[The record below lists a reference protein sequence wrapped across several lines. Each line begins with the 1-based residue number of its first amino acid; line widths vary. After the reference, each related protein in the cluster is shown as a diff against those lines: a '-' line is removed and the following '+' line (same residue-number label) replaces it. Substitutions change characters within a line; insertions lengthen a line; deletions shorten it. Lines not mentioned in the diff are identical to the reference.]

1 MVEVDE
7 VQRRLINLDGIIKEF
22 DEMYSE
28 WRNPEEYEELDF
40 SVDWDQAVGQFEF
53 IQKLAMTEDQKKLFL
68 DISDRIKDRVSKLQE
83 KQLQIP
89 NGI

>member
-1 MVEVDE
+1 
-7 VQRRLINLDGIIKEF
+7 L
-22 DEMYSE
+22 YPE
-28 WRNPEEYEELDF
+28 WKNPEESEELDF

-53 IQKLAMTEDQKKLFL
+53 IQKLVMTEDQKRLFL
-68 DISDRIKDRVSKLQE
+68 DISDRIKDRVPKLQE

>member
-1 MVEVDE
+1 MK
-7 VQRRLINLDGIIKEF
+7 NLDGIIKEF
-22 DEMYSE
+22 DELYPE
-28 WRNPEEYEELDF
+28 WKNPEESEELDF

-53 IQKLAMTEDQKKLFL
+53 IQKLVMTEDQKRLFL
-68 DISDRIKDRVSKLQE
+68 DISDRIKDRVPKLQE